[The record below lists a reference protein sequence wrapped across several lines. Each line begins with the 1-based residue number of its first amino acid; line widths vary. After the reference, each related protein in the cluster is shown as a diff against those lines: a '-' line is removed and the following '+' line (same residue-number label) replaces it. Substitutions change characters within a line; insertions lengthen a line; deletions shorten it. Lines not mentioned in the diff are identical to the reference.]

1 MKFSRL
7 LRALFRRRQ
16 PDKVGSYIDGIP
28 AIEALIRE
36 DLLYVEP
43 KRPHVTLSVR
53 LHMAYMD
60 NEEKLSRWP
69 YCLLCRWGLVD
80 RDRRYRALMEHLLA
94 YINYRRAIM
103 KLPMHEPDKPLRFLV
118 MSLDLSKPLLLG
130 VYQHGLVEFKLCEE
144 IEDRLDAVNKK
155 LKDVCNS

>member
-7 LRALFRRRQ
+7 LRALFHRRQ
-16 PDKVGSYIDGIP
+16 PDKVGNYIDGIP

-43 KRPHVTLSVR
+43 KQPHVTLSVR

-60 NEEKLSRWP
+60 DEEKLSRWP
-69 YCLLCRWGLVD
+69 YRLLLRLGLIE
-80 RDRRYRALMEHLLA
+80 RDRRYRALMEHVLA

-103 KLPMHEPDKPLRFLV
+103 KLPLHEPDKPLRFLV
-118 MSLDLSKPLLLG
+118 MNLSVSHPLLLG
-130 VYQHGLVEFKLCEE
+130 VYHYGLVEFKLCEK
-144 IEDRLDAVNKK
+144 V
-155 LKDVCNS
+155 